1 MVRRYDDVSLKGIAA
16 DAREYQSKFPFEFV
30 NQVSDG
36 DVVADHREAGDGE
49 LKEYELGTV
58 TSTTPRGA
66 TRTANAAF
74 LGDVRSVY
82 PEGWPGTKYRCTE
95 TGTLFVTGRSDPPR
109 KCPVCGAD
117 GERDDVNTCTDA
129 HASEDSQDDAN
140 DAQGDK
146 SDVQDAR
153 DVQVDEQSQTTLNGF
168 AGGD

>member
-66 TRTANAAF
+66 TCTANAAF

-109 KCPVCGAD
+109 KCPECGAN
-117 GERDDVNTCTDA
+117 GELEGVDDCTGA
-129 HASEDSQDDAN
+129 HARDSQGGESDA
-140 DAQGDK
+140 
-146 SDVQDAR
+146 QDAR
-153 DVQVDEQSQTTLNGF
+153 DARDEQADERQQATLSDLT
-168 AGGD
+168 GGDR